1 VITLARWCFKHRALT
16 VLAWVVLLVGL
27 AIGSR
32 AAGGA
37 SYADA
42 FSLPGT
48 QSTQATDLLKKA
60 APSQAG
66 DADSI
71 VWKVDSGTV
80 RDPAVVQPVSAM
92 LTKIGTLPHVA
103 SVRSPY
109 STAAGTAQISSRGQ
123 IAYATITFDTQANK
137 LPASAVTAV
146 INTAQSARTD
156 QLHVELGGQA
166 IKKVN
171 QKPGGF
177 SELIGIIAAAIVLFL
192 AFGSLLSML
201 MPLLTAIAGIGVG
214 IELAGVLSHAMNI
227 ASLAPTLSGLIGLG
241 VGIDYALF
249 IVTRHRNA
257 IKAGRSPE
265 DAAVGALNTSGR
277 AVLFA
282 GATVCIALLGLL
294 VLGVGFLN
302 GVAIAA
308 ALTVVFTVLAAITL
322 LPALL
327 GLLGNRVLSRRER
340 AGLTAGPV
348 DVHAGSRWSRW
359 AGLVENR
366 PRILAGLAVAVMLA
380 LAVPA
385 LSIRLGS
392 SDSSSDPASSTT
404 RKAYDLLA
412 QGFGPGFNGPL
423 VIVAEHTGAADPQAD
438 TTLQSA
444 LKSTTG
450 VAKVTKL
457 PLRSGDISVFDVY
470 PRTSP
475 QSKQTSDLISHLRAD
490 VLPPIAKATN
500 TTMYVGGSTAIFA
513 DFAHVLS
520 GKLPLFILVIITL
533 GALLLMLA
541 FRSLLIPLTAAVM
554 NLIAAAASFGVVVA
568 VFQWGWGSDALGLG
582 HSGPIEAFLPVLML
596 AILFGLSMDYQVFLV
611 SRMHEEWVHT
621 GDNHRAIRVGQAETG
636 KVITAAATIMICVFL
651 AFIFLGQR
659 TIGEFGIGLAT
670 AVALDAFILRTVLV
684 PALMHLFGDSN
695 WWLPGWLAKTLPHLS
710 VDPPDGPAPFGEPG
724 PVPPHDLTR
733 VSA

>member
-1 VITLARWCFKHRALT
+1 LT

-27 AIGSR
+27 AVGSK

-37 SYADA
+37 AYADA

-48 QSTQATDLLKKA
+48 QSTKATDLLQRSV
-60 APSQAG
+60 PSQAG

-71 VWKVDSGTV
+71 VWNVDSGTV
-80 RDPAVVQPVSAM
+80 RDPAVVHHVSAM
-92 LTKIGTLPHVA
+92 LNEISTLPHVA
-103 SVRSPY
+103 AVRSPY
-109 STAAGTAQISSRGQ
+109 TPAGAAQISSRGQ
-123 IAYATITFDTQANK
+123 IAYATITFDAQANK

-146 INTAQSARTD
+146 IDTAQSARTD
-156 QLHVELGGQA
+156 RLHVELGGQA

-177 SELIGIIAAAIVLFL
+177 SELIGIIAAGIVLFL

-257 IKAGRSPE
+257 IKAGRSAE
-265 DAAVGALNTSGR
+265 AAAIAALNTSGR

-282 GATVCIALLGLL
+282 GGTVCIALLGLL

-348 DVHAGSRWSRW
+348 DVHARSRWSRW
-359 AGLVENR
+359 AGLVQNR
-366 PRILAGLAVAVMLA
+366 PKILAGLAVAVMLT

-423 VIVAEHTGAADPQAD
+423 VIVAKHTGAADLQAD
-438 TTLQSA
+438 ATVQSA
-444 LKSTTG
+444 LSSTTG
-450 VAKVTKL
+450 VEGNQVT
-457 PLRSGDISVFDVY
+457 PDV
-470 PRTSP
+470 R
-475 QSKQTSDLISHLRAD
+475 
-490 VLPPIAKATN
+490 
-500 TTMYVGGSTAIFA
+500 
-513 DFAHVLS
+513 
-520 GKLPLFILVIITL
+520 
-533 GALLLMLA
+533 
-541 FRSLLIPLTAAVM
+541 
-554 NLIAAAASFGVVVA
+554 
-568 VFQWGWGSDALGLG
+568 
-582 HSGPIEAFLPVLML
+582 
-596 AILFGLSMDYQVFLV
+596 
-611 SRMHEEWVHT
+611 
-621 GDNHRAIRVGQAETG
+621 
-636 KVITAAATIMICVFL
+636 
-651 AFIFLGQR
+651 
-659 TIGEFGIGLAT
+659 
-670 AVALDAFILRTVLV
+670 
-684 PALMHLFGDSN
+684 
-695 WWLPGWLAKTLPHLS
+695 
-710 VDPPDGPAPFGEPG
+710 
-724 PVPPHDLTR
+724 
-733 VSA
+733 